1 MTTDE
6 LLAEA
11 GRQLFA
17 LMSRKY
23 GTRVSDD
30 SPGIGPENPA
40 YWHLPTCQVGMWVGN
55 YTAPLGAPCSE
66 RCQDMHNVLAAMAK
80 HLRIKTIHLR
90 AIRKLPLEKVQDA
103 RLRGSEVRHF

>member
-23 GTRVSDD
+23 STTD
-30 SPGIGPENPA
+30 SSIGPENPA
-40 YWHLPTCQVGMWVGN
+40 YWHLPTCQVGMWIGN
-55 YTAPLGAPCSE
+55 YSAPNGAPCSE
-66 RCQDMHNVLAAMAK
+66 RCQDAHNVLAAMGK
-80 HLRIKTIHLR
+80 QLRIKTIHLR

>member
-17 LMSRKY
+17 LMSRKF
-23 GTRVSDD
+23 GEGL
-30 SPGIGPENPA
+30 GIGPENPA
-40 YWHLPTCQVGMWVGN
+40 YWHLPTCQVGMWIGN
-55 YTAPLGAPCSE
+55 YSFPNGAPCSE
-66 RCQDMHNVLAAMAK
+66 RCQDAHNLLAAMGK
-80 HLRIKTIHLR
+80 QLRIKTIHLR